1 MAGAGLFDSILN
13 VQLSNYQQIRQAIV
27 DVWTSI
33 YTERGIISRKQFGI
47 KNEEAFM
54 SVLIQEQIH
63 SDLSFIIHTQNPIS
77 KNTDEVYIEVAV
89 GLGETLASAN
99 QQGTP
104 YRLIYNKKTQNCE
117 ILAFANYSQGLFANL
132 GSN

>member
-33 YTERGIISRKQFGI
+33 YTERGIISRKKFGI
-47 KNEEAFM
+47 KNEQAFM

-104 YRLIYNKKTQNCE
+104 YRLIYNKKTQNSE
-117 ILAFANYSQGLFANL
+117 ILAFANYSQGLFAKL